1 MAMYSI
7 WVLEYS
13 YIEAVPVSVQIY
25 AAHNEGTRRI
35 PFGYVLIKG
44 PGVVAMVD
52 VGFNL
57 KDYGAVIAEESN
69 IVNWRSPRATLA
81 ECGVTPED
89 VTHVFLTHAHYDHM
103 GGIELFPNATFYL
116 QERELSKWVWAMA
129 LDRRFRFLMT
139 ATDPADILR
148 AVDLAR
154 QGRLRCIDGDMEDVL
169 PGIDLRAAF
178 DTHTWGSM
186 FVHVRNDGKRDSED
200 NWIFAGDNVYCFE
213 NLVGRN
219 PQDPEYLPIG
229 LAVGSHTEVLL
240 SIDRMLRLA
249 GGDDRRVVPVHEDRL
264 DTKFPCRLTKEG
276 LRVFEIALA
285 DGERSLVHT

>member
-1 MAMYSI
+1 MSRYSI

-35 PFGYVLIKG
+35 PFAYVLIKG
-44 PGVVAMVD
+44 SGVVAMID
-52 VGFNL
+52 VGFNR
-57 KDYGAVIAEESN
+57 KDYGAVLAEEFD
-69 IVNWRSPRATLA
+69 IVNWRSPATVLA

-103 GGIELFPNATFYL
+103 GGIEAFPNATFYI

-129 LDRRFRFLMT
+129 LDRRFRFLMS

-154 QGRLRCIDGDMEDVL
+154 QGRLKCVNGDVEDVL
-169 PGIDLRAAF
+169 SGIDLHAAF

-186 FVHVRNDGKRDSED
+186 FVRVRNDGRRDSDD

-213 NLVGRN
+213 NLVGRDAS
-219 PQDPEYLPIG
+219 DPEYLPIG
-229 LAVGSHTEVLL
+229 LAVGSHTEILF
-240 SIDRMLRLA
+240 SIDQMVRLA
-249 GGDDRRVVPVHEDRL
+249 GGDPRRVVPVHEDRL
-264 DTKFPCRLTKEG
+264 GTKFPCRTTREG
-276 LRVFEIALA
+276 LRVFEIALG
-285 DGERSLVHT
+285 DGESSLTTA

>member
-1 MAMYSI
+1 MATYSI

-13 YIEAVPVSVQIY
+13 YIEAVPVSAQIY
-25 AAHNEGTRRI
+25 AEHNEGTRRV

-44 PGVVAMVD
+44 PGVVAMID
-52 VGFNL
+52 VGFNR
-57 KDYGAVIAEESN
+57 KDYGAVLAEAFD
-69 IVNWRSPRATLA
+69 IVNWRSPTTVLA

-103 GGIELFPNATFYL
+103 GGIEAFPNAMFYI

-129 LDRRFRFLMT
+129 LDRRFRFLMS

-154 QGRLRCIDGDMEDVL
+154 QGRLKCVDGDVEDVL
-169 PGIDLRAAF
+169 PGIDLHAAF

-186 FVHVRNDGKRDSED
+186 FVRVRNDGRRDSD
-200 NWIFAGDNVYCFE
+200 DSWIFAGDNVYCFE

-219 PQDPEYLPIG
+219 PDDPEYLPIG
-229 LAVGSHTEVLL
+229 LAVGSQTEILF
-240 SIDRMLRLA
+240 SIDRMVRLA
-249 GGDDRRVVPVHEDRL
+249 GGDPGRVVPVHEDRL
-264 DTKFPCRLTKEG
+264 GTKFPCRVTREG
-276 LRVFEIALA
+276 LRIFEIALGE
-285 DGERSLVHT
+285 GERSLITA

>member
-44 PGVVAMVD
+44 QGVVAMID
-52 VGFNL
+52 VGFNR
-57 KDYGAVIAEESN
+57 KDYGAVLAEEFD
-69 IVNWRSPRATLA
+69 IVNWRSPRDVLS

-103 GGIELFPNATFYL
+103 GGIEAFPNATFYI

-154 QGRLRCIDGDMEDVL
+154 QGRLRCVEGDVEDVL
-169 PGIDLRAAF
+169 PGIDLHAAF

-186 FVHVRNDGKRDSED
+186 FVRVRNDGKRDSED

-219 PQDPEYLPIG
+219 PDDPEYLPIG
-229 LAVGSHTEVLL
+229 LAVGSHTEVLF
-240 SIDRMLRLA
+240 SIDQMVQLA
-249 GGDDRRVVPVHEDRL
+249 GGDTGRVVPVHEDRL
-264 DTKFPCRLTKEG
+264 GTKFPFRVTREG
-276 LRVFEIALA
+276 LRVFEIAVA
-285 DGERSLVHT
+285 DGEESLTKA